1 MLLCLFIFCLQPPG
15 QVEFEHAWTWRRS
28 WVPPEGN
35 RSLAA
40 INTGDITQQNN
51 APQDLHVA
59 YLLLPPLKA
68 RLTMNSSKTE
78 FQQMEPQTVAKQ
90 TPSSVITTKGWTGGV
105 NLSALRLLE
114 DRSFAW
120 YHVLRNSSQ
129 VIDPSFPERIDINRT
144 TSGTLHGLSK
154 MVYWR
159 DTRRA
164 VGVDGFKLLHTQVS
178 AILLKCA
185 VCNECTWMGV

>member
-1 MLLCLFIFCLQPPG
+1 M
-15 QVEFEHAWTWRRS
+15 
-28 WVPPEGN
+28 PPEGN

-59 YLLLPPLKA
+59 YLLLPPNEA
-68 RLTMNSSKTE
+68 RLTLKSSKRESLHTGASTATRA
-78 FQQMEPQTVAKQ
+78 QQQQPR
-90 TPSSVITTKGWTGGV
+90 PVITTSGWTGGV

-129 VIDPSFPERIDINRT
+129 VIDPSFPERIDVNRT
-144 TSGTLHGLSK
+144 TSGTVHGLSK

-164 VGVDGFKLLHTQVS
+164 VGVDGFKLLHTQVCS
-178 AILLKCA
+178 RFLLPY
-185 VCNECTWMGV
+185 VQGESECWKRVSCWYQQWA